1 MLIKLEYFKSITN
14 TNTSIHF
21 RELDEIIEE
30 LVSKKRSDKTDNE
43 AALIKN
49 LNLFK
54 SEIKIASMAQIE
66 MALLNSE
73 PMGYNLLAIYWIL
86 EEMIEQNDCY
96 LATKLFPVL
105 MRLVGKSFQ
114 GSANLMRT

>member
-1 MLIKLEYFKSITN
+1 
-14 TNTSIHF
+14 
-21 RELDEIIEE
+21 
-30 LVSKKRSDKTDNE
+30 
-43 AALIKN
+43 
-49 LNLFK
+49 
-54 SEIKIASMAQIE
+54 MAQLE
-66 MALLNSE
+66 MALQNAE
-73 PMGYNLLAIYWIL
+73 PMGYNLLDIYSNL